1 MSIMKELSKALLV
14 ALIVYGS
21 MVAGEM
27 GILTIIQQEPILGI
41 EQQMIFAVS
50 VIMVTQFAILY
61 NIERLIEQNN

>member
-1 MSIMKELSKALLV
+1 MKELSKTLLV